1 MASKSTTNNNLNVAD
16 SADASVGQSKF
27 TSSYNP
33 ALDLNHGKKLTVDET
48 AALLAYSYF
57 NMNVGFLSTDREV
70 RGSLSDKN
78 INDLMFS
85 IDVARRGDDGK
96 VNTDQA
102 AKSALL
108 TMPKDMAARWRAVAA
123 LIPENM
129 RYDNKGSGKRNSPLL
144 TMDVRGVMQRA
155 LQEYKTANP
164 ADTEQID
171 KWESEINDVTSVLVG
186 TATINL
192 QEAGYPPNDPT
203 VIAQQNRLAKR
214 PSISFDLSQA
224 ITDLPDVEKNK
235 AYRRA
240 NPVLPDAGANPII
253 TGDGKMINGPTAKP
267 GFAATQTNNMKLA
280 SIYQQALNYSN
291 DPMSP
296 LLADADPNDPSKG
309 RIGDAYVMTQ
319 VPSNVVSGA
328 MANSGPAFN
337 ERMQL
342 SPNKML
348 AALHDRTPKEVIQIE
363 NNLRSAGYYELVKD
377 APVGGFNNPDG
388 LGAFDPATIKAY
400 GLMIADAVH
409 SNMPID
415 KLIPFRAQVYQQT
428 LASQGRKEM
437 YDDQGRKNYVA
448 DSTTG
453 ALIALEYVHGQA
465 VPKSVEL
472 SNPAAIIYTANTKA
486 QSLLDRDLAPNEAQ
500 YIIDAVHR
508 AETTHAAEVV
518 TAQAQG
524 LNTTAFDPNYII
536 EQYMQIMGGSGQNT
550 GSPRLYGDALNKAVF
565 GNAPSAPVTTTATTT
580 APPATAPAVAPAVT
594 ANSSSMMPAE
604 SAMLPPATMPK
615 PVQSRSKVKA
625 L

>member
-1 MASKSTTNNNLNVAD
+1 MAPRSKPTKSTPPTSTEDFNK
-16 SADASVGQSKF
+16 SPF

-57 NMNVGFLSTDREV
+57 NMNVGFFGTDREV

-78 INDLMFS
+78 LNDMMFS
-85 IDVARRGDDGK
+85 IDVARKTDGLRGIDT
-96 VNTDQA
+96 NQA

-144 TMDVRGVMQRA
+144 TMDVRGVMKRA

-164 ADTEQID
+164 TDTEQID
-171 KWESEINDVTSVLVG
+171 KWESEIRDVTSVLVG
-186 TATINL
+186 TATIDL

-203 VIAQQNRLAKR
+203 VIAQQNRLAKE
-214 PSISFDLSQA
+214 PSISFDLTQA
-224 ITDLPDVEKNK
+224 VTDLPDVEKNK

-240 NPVLPDAGANPII
+240 NPMLPDAEANPSI
-253 TGDGKMINGPTAKP
+253 TGDGKFVGGPSTKP
-267 GFAATQTNNMKLA
+267 AFAAVKTNNMKLA
-280 SIYQQALNYSN
+280 SIYQLALNYAK
-291 DPMSP
+291 DPISA
-296 LLADADPNDPSKG
+296 LSADADPLDPSKG

-319 VPSNVVSGA
+319 LPSNVVSGA
-328 MANSGPAFN
+328 MANSGPAFA
-337 ERMQL
+337 ERMEL
-342 SPNKML
+342 SPNQML
-348 AALHDRTPKEVIQIE
+348 SALRDRTPKEIMQIE
-363 NNLRSAGYYELVKD
+363 NNLRAGGYYERVGD
-377 APVGGFNNPDG
+377 APTGGFNNPQG
-388 LGAFDPATIKAY
+388 LGAYDPATITAY
-400 GLMIADAVH
+400 GLMIADAVQ

-415 KLIPFRAQVYQQT
+415 KLIPFRAQVHQQT

-437 YDDQGRKNYVA
+437 YDDQGRKNYIA
-448 DSTTG
+448 DKTTG
-453 ALIALEYVHGQA
+453 ALIALEYVHGQP

-472 SNPAAIIYTANTKA
+472 SNPAAIIYTANAKA
-486 QSLLDRDLAPNEAQ
+486 QSLLERDLAPNEAQ

-518 TAQAQG
+518 TAQSQG

-536 EQYMQIMGGSGQNT
+536 EQYMQVMGGSGQNT
-550 GSPRLYGDALNKAVF
+550 GSPRLYGDALNNAVF
-565 GNAPSAPVTTTATTT
+565 GSAPSAPA
-580 APPATAPAVAPAVT
+580 AVAPATTTPVVPPPVM

-604 SAMLPPATMPK
+604 SAMLPPATVPN
-615 PVQSRSKVKA
+615 PVQPRSKVRA